1 MVSDPFFIYLFLSL
15 LFFLALLRPQ
25 LAILA
30 CLAILPSY
38 LLKLSIFGIPTTVL
52 ELSIYATFIG
62 SFCSLLFFKSKNP
75 KSEIRNPKQYQIL
88 KHQNSKLFDIW
99 VLNLFRASTLEFRIL
114 LGGLFWPI
122 IAWLII
128 TVISAFF
135 SENIQTALGGWKAWV
150 FDFNYPIFQTD

>member
-30 CLAILPSY
+30 
-38 LLKLSIFGIPTTVL
+38 
-52 ELSIYATFIG
+52 LSIYATFIG

-128 TVISAFF
+128 
-135 SENIQTALGGWKAWV
+135 
-150 FDFNYPIFQTD
+150 